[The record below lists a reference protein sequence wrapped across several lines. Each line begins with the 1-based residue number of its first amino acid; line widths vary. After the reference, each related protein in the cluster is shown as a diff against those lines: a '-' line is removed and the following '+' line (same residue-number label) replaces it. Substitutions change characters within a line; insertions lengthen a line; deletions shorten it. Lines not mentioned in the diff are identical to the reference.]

1 MPRINCLHH
10 SVADLQVF
18 GQFVAVVNAPI
29 HEIGVG
35 ENSSVSRRLR
45 LAPLSERPV
54 PGFIKVVECAVLQLQ
69 PFAKPGYAAWAIAEH
84 RFGLVSNSRP
94 VKCSRLAPQI
104 PSVKC
109 SAPHGV
115 ARDFLKESQDR
126 FANSGMIEAVSRSC
140 LPGNRLAILSAVTPI
155 RILLSYPLG
164 SRIDIDLNDNF

>member
-1 MPRINCLHH
+1 MPRINCFHRG
-10 SVADLQVF
+10 VADLQVL
-18 GQFVAVVNAPI
+18 GQFVAVVNPPI
-29 HEIGVG
+29 HEVGVG
-35 ENSSVSRRLR
+35 ENSSISWRLR

-54 PGFIKVVECAVLQLQ
+54 PGFIKVVECAVLHLQ

-109 SAPHGV
+109 SAHNSV
-115 ARDFLKESQDR
+115 AGDFLKESYDR
-126 FANSGMIEAVSRSC
+126 LANAGMVEAVSRSC
-140 LPGNRLAILSAVTPI
+140 LRGNRLAILSAVMPI

-164 SRIDIDLNDNF
+164 SRIDVDLNDNF